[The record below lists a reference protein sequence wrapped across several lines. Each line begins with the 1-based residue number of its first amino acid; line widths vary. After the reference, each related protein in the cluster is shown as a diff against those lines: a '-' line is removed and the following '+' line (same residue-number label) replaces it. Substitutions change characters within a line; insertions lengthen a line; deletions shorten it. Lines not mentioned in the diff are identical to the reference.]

1 MFVSDALVE
10 HYKYLTDEVRLSAYQ
25 SLSTSR
31 SDLAMLFQTSVLVPA
46 FLGLFACR
54 AGAAHVYSIGVG
66 SIILLARE
74 ICRVIGFLDR
84 VTYLRGLSTELELT
98 RKVDVI
104 VADQIAI
111 LARTLVWYDS
121 SRMLEN
127 ALETWRQAYSIV
139 R

>member
-1 MFVSDALVE
+1 MSNALVE

-84 VTYLRGLSTELELT
+84 VTYLRGLSTELELS
-98 RKVDVI
+98 RKVDVV
-104 VADQIAI
+104 VADEIGN
-111 LARTLVWYDS
+111 LGSNVVWCNS
-121 SRMLEN
+121 SRTV
-127 ALETWRQAYSIV
+127 LETWRQAYSIV